1 MPDVFANV
9 TQALAEMVDVIVR
22 ILDTRAAMPSEQ
34 TLSREFAMSWIDRG
48 TDALAQADIVRHYD
62 NVGPS
67 VVPIES

>member
-22 ILDTRAAMPSEQ
+22 ILDTRAAMSSEQ

-48 TDALAQADIVRHYD
+48 TDALAQADIVRRCD